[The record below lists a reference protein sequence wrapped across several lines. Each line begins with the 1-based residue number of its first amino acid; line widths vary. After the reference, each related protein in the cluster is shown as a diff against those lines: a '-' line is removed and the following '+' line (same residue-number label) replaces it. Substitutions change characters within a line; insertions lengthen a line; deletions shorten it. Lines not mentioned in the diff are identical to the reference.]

1 MLRLKTIIRTFP
13 VGAVLLAMLW
23 ASAAGGRAEPWPAV
37 PKEQASPVE
46 ILLAPPRKA
55 RAPVVPAQISP
66 TAATKAAL
74 GQLVAESR
82 CLAEVIYYEARGES
96 EEGQKAVAQVI
107 LNRLATGAHGNT
119 ICSVAYEGAHQTFC
133 QFTYVCDG
141 SLDKP
146 RRPES
151 WRAAQVLAARILSG
165 QTSVRNDAD
174 GATSYHA
181 LSVHPSWAPKMLR
194 VAQIGNHVF
203 YRALPSRPR
212 LQNAAFRG
220 SLQ

>member
-1 MLRLKTIIRTFP
+1 MLWLKTIVRTSP

-23 ASAAGGRAEPWPAV
+23 VGAAGGQTEPIPAV
-37 PKEQASPVE
+37 PQEQASPVR
-46 ILLAPPRKA
+46 ILLTPSTKA
-55 RAPVVPAQISP
+55 RAPVAPAEISP

-74 GQLVAESR
+74 GQLAAENR
-82 CLAEVIYYEARGES
+82 CLAEVIYYEARGEG

-141 SLDKP
+141 SLYKP
-146 RRPES
+146 KPPEA

-165 QTSVRNDAD
+165 QTSVRNSAD

-194 VAQIGNHVF
+194 VSQIGNHVF

>member
-1 MLRLKTIIRTFP
+1 VTAF
-13 VGAVLLAMLW
+13 VVLAC
-23 ASAAGGRAEPWPAV
+23 ASVAAGGAEQWPAV
-37 PKEQASPVE
+37 PPENAAPVQ
-46 ILLAPPRKA
+46 ITLTPPKTT
-55 RAPVVPAQISP
+55 RAPIAPAEIAPS
-66 TAATKAAL
+66 AAAKAAL
-74 GQLVAESR
+74 GQLLAESH

-107 LNRLATGAHGNT
+107 LNRLAAGRHGNT
-119 ICSVAYEGAHQTFC
+119 ICRVAYQGAHQTFC

-141 SLDKP
+141 SLYQP
-146 RRPES
+146 RLPED

-165 QTSVRNDAD
+165 QTSLRSGAD

-181 LSVHPSWAPKMLR
+181 ISVRPSWAPRMHR

-203 YRALPSRPR
+203 YRPTRSESP

-220 SLQ
+220 SLR

>member
-1 MLRLKTIIRTFP
+1 MLWLKTILRTSP
-13 VGAVLLAMLW
+13 TGVMLLAMLW
-23 ASAAGGRAEPWPAV
+23 ASVAGGRAEPWPAV
-37 PKEQASPVE
+37 PQEQALPVQ
-46 ILLAPPRKA
+46 ILLTPPKAA
-55 RAPVVPAQISP
+55 RAPVAPAEISP

-74 GQLVAESR
+74 GQLVAENR
-82 CLAEVIYYEARGES
+82 CLAEVIYYEARGEG

-107 LNRLATGAHGNT
+107 LNRLATGDHGNT

-146 RRPES
+146 KPPEA

-165 QTSVRNDAD
+165 QTSVRNGGE